1 MKYDSVL
8 DAIGNTPLIKLSH
21 ISPENGA
28 VIYGKFEGVNIGGSI
43 KTRTAYEMICKAEAD
58 GILKKDMTIVEATSG
73 NQGVGLALVGAIRG
87 YKVLIIMPDSVS
99 EERRKIITQYGATV
113 ELVHDNDNIGE
124 CIARCKE
131 LAEEYAKKGGYYLP
145 AQFENPANVEAQKK
159 TGEEI
164 VRDLERVDGF
174 CAGVGTGGTLTG
186 IGTVLREHNPDI
198 EIWAVEPDRA
208 AVLSGSTNIESHLQM
223 GIGDG
228 IIPAILDQNVYDRLC
243 MINDDEAIAVSK
255 MLALKEGILAGISSG
270 TNVAAALK
278 MAQKLGKGKIVVTV
292 LPDTGERYYS
302 TPLFE

>member
-58 GILKKDMTIVEATSG
+58 GILKRDMTIVEATSG

-131 LAEEYAKKGGYYLP
+131 LAEEYAKKDDYYLP
-145 AQFENPANVEAQKK
+145 AQFENPANVEAQKN
-159 TGEEI
+159 
-164 VRDLERVDGF
+164 GF